1 MAKNINKTN
10 AYQTKSGHFTIVPSI
25 LFVLA
30 VITYIVSTFL
40 PWNPY
45 GNYNLYSSTAVTNG
59 MTIFIVSVT
68 AVLGVLALL
77 QFINCFI
84 KKNWI
89 RIITGIFGIIVSLI
103 PWLSFLGAFLM
114 YGHFGFGVYVAI
126 AGLVLTFVFSIV
138 LLATNKRKK

>member
-1 MAKNINKTN
+1 MAKNKIKNNT
-10 AYQTKSGHFTIVPSI
+10 YQTKSGHFTMVPSI

-30 VITYIVSTFL
+30 SLVYIVSTFL

-45 GNYNLYSSTAVTNG
+45 GSYNLYSSTAVTNG
-59 MTIFIVSVT
+59 TTIFIVSVT
-68 AVLGVLALL
+68 AMFGVLALL
-77 QFINCFI
+77 QIINCFI

-89 RIITGIFGIIVSLI
+89 RILTGVLGIIVSLI
-103 PWLSFLGAFLM
+103 PWLSFLGAFLI

-126 AGLVLTFVFSIV
+126 AGLVLTIIFSIV

>member
-1 MAKNINKTN
+1 MAKNKIKNNT
-10 AYQTKSGHFTIVPSI
+10 YQTKSGHFTIVPSI

-30 VITYIVSTFL
+30 SLVYIVSTFL

-45 GNYNLYSSTAVTNG
+45 GSYNLYSSTAVTNG
-59 MTIFIVSVT
+59 TTIFIVSVT
-68 AVLGVLALL
+68 AMFGVLALL
-77 QFINCFI
+77 QIINCFI

-89 RIITGIFGIIVSLI
+89 RILTGVLGIIVSLI
-103 PWLSFLGAFLM
+103 PWLSFLGAFLI

-126 AGLVLTFVFSIV
+126 AGLVLTIIFSIV

>member
-1 MAKNINKTN
+1 MANTINKSKG
-10 AYQTKSGHFTIVPSI
+10 YQTKSGHFTIVPSI
-25 LFVLA
+25 LFILA
-30 VITYIVSTFL
+30 VIAYIVSTFL

-45 GNYNLYSSTAVTNG
+45 GNYNLYASTAVTNG

-77 QFINCFI
+77 QIINCFVR
-84 KKNWI
+84 KNWI
-89 RIITGIFGIIVSLI
+89 RILTGILGIIVSLI

-114 YGHFGFGVYVAI
+114 YGHFSFGVYVAI
-126 AGLVLTFVFSIV
+126 AGLILTIIFSIV